1 MSEEIVMMLTEK
13 GMRIFME
20 EMRKAEP
27 VEEVDEE
34 EEIEKLADEY
44 LRVTKKV
51 KAKSVNY
58 NEMIKDYL
66 KEAGRPVKSDELTR
80 AVMDKAGGT
89 LEPKQA
95 YNKIRKAFT
104 EEPTIIK
111 EGYGC
116 YGYEDQEESQA

>member
-1 MSEEIVMMLTEK
+1 MNEEIVMMLTEK

-20 EMRKAEP
+20 EMRKSES
-27 VEEVDEE
+27 VEEIDEE

-44 LRVTKKV
+44 LRVTKKAKP
-51 KAKSVNY
+51 KAVNY

-80 AVMDKAGGT
+80 IIMDKAGGD

-95 YNKIRKAFT
+95 YNKVRKAFN

-111 EGYGC
+111 EGYGY
-116 YGYEDQEESQA
+116 YGYESQA